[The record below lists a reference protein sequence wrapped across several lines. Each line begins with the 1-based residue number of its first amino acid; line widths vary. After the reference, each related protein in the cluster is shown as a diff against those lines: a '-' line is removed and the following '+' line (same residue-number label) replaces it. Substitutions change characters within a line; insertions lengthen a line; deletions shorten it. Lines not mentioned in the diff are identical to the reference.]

1 LARYDSEREAIMR
14 AAYRLIG
21 REGGS
26 VSVQEILDSA
36 GLSTR
41 AFYRHFASKD
51 ELVLSMYRTDNQ
63 RVADALWAATEEE
76 PDAWRALQAWVD
88 VSLSV
93 VFDKGR
99 ERHSR
104 VLGSPE
110 AKSAAGWSQE
120 FLDGVAREMASLEAV
135 LARGGGDGT
144 FATVRVETDA
154 QVIFGATNN
163 FASLHMAGGPDLV
176 TREQALDAVIEAARR
191 MLGVRTRYE
200 SGSTSKASAKR
211 DARP

>member
-76 PDAWRALQAWVD
+76 PDAWRALQAWVA

-135 LARGGGDGT
+135 LARGAGDGT
-144 FATVRVETDA
+144 FRSVRVEADA

-163 FASLHMAGGPDLV
+163 FASLHIAGGPDV
-176 TREQALDAVIEAARR
+176 VQREQALDAVVQAARR
-191 MLGVRTRYE
+191 MLGVGYE
-200 SGSTSKASAKR
+200 SGSTSRASAR
-211 DARP
+211 REASP